1 MKRLLALFALLS
13 VVPAYADQIGVT
25 VGTGKNIGAALDGSS
40 NDFPGSVICG
50 GATGTVFATVT
61 QCAVVNSSG
70 QLLTLSTL
78 TGTVPLPTGA
88 ATETTLGSVLTA
100 IGTPMQATGGTVTA
114 AQATAASLKAQVS
127 TVSGGIASGSVASGA
142 VAAGALAAG
151 AGVDGWD
158 LTQGA
163 KADAAWVS
171 GSGSIVSILKTIA
184 GAGASSSITGWGGST
199 LAAATAPG
207 TPQTTGLVPTFNVGN
222 TNANGSA
229 TSANSSPVVIASDQ
243 VAVAVKAASGTFAS
257 GSIASGAL
265 AAGSISSGAAVS
277 GAYATGA
284 IADLAV
290 AQGATTSGKVGN
302 MGLAAVTTA
311 APTYTTGQLDPL
323 SLDTA
328 GSLRINCTTGCSAS
342 TSITSWGGG
351 TLGAMANYGTSPGA
365 VLVPGVN
372 AAVTALPNVTI
383 GTNAALVA
391 GAALIGKVG
400 IDQTTVGTTNA
411 VSLAQ
416 IGAVTT
422 LTGAGASGTGAQR
435 VTVSQDATTV
445 AGAAPNDPCMFVA
458 KTPFAFSS
466 STGEFQLVAPSGS
479 LHVYICSITL
489 TSTAADSISLVGGT
503 GATCTTG
510 TPAAMLGSTT
520 AANGMALAANAGWA
534 VGSGSG
540 TIYRTITAGHGV
552 CVLQS
557 GTTLVA
563 GGGTFV
569 QQ

>member
-1 MKRLLALFALLS
+1 
-13 VVPAYADQIGVT
+13 
-25 VGTGKNIGAALDGSS
+25 
-40 NDFPGSVICG
+40 
-50 GATGTVFATVT
+50 
-61 QCAVVNSSG
+61 
-70 QLLTLSTL
+70 
-78 TGTVPLPTGA
+78 
-88 ATETTLGSVLTA
+88 
-100 IGTPMQATGGTVTA
+100 
-114 AQATAASLKAQVS
+114 
-127 TVSGGIASGSVASGA
+127 
-142 VAAGALAAG
+142 
-151 AGVDGWD
+151 
-158 LTQGA
+158 
-163 KADAAWVS
+163 
-171 GSGSIVSILKTIA
+171 
-184 GAGASSSITGWGGST
+184 
-199 LAAATAPG
+199 
-207 TPQTTGLVPTFNVGN
+207 
-222 TNANGSA
+222 
-229 TSANSSPVVIASDQ
+229 
-243 VAVAVKAASGTFAS
+243 
-257 GSIASGAL
+257 
-265 AAGSISSGAAVS
+265 
-277 GAYATGA
+277 
-284 IADLAV
+284 
-290 AQGATTSGKVGN
+290 

-422 LTGAGASGTGAQR
+422 STGTGAVGTGSQRVAVGTDTATIAGSSPTGALSLAANQSVNTAQVNGVTTLTGAGASGTGAQR

-510 TPAAMLGSTT
+510 TPAAILGSTT